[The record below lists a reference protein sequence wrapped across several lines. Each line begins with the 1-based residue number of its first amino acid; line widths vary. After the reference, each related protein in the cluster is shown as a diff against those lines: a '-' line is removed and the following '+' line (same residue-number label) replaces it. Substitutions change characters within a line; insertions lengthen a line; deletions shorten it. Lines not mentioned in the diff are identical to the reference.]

1 MRIYIYIYLNLRA
14 RLRAPLILTTQHA
27 VTATEFVIGLR
38 DMLVQAVINNR
49 NYGPGL
55 FMGMCD
61 RSSVWGSQD
70 GSSSSVGGRSVGG
83 SLSRFWEV
91 PSLFSKLPTP
101 SLRRPIAVVFG
112 TARSWEAMRLPKPSC
127 LPEGFA
133 PQISTY
139 EPTYDQ
145 I

>member
-1 MRIYIYIYLNLRA
+1 MGRGSLWVC
-14 RLRAPLILTTQHA
+14 LTEAH
-27 VTATEFVIGLR
+27 
-38 DMLVQAVINNR
+38 
-49 NYGPGL
+49 
-55 FMGMCD
+55 
-61 RSSVWGSQD
+61 VWGSQD